1 MTIAA
6 SAVRADVSAYIAT
19 GTDQLGATHF
29 GSIDLT
35 TGVYTDI
42 GNMGHLLSGLGTFGN
57 GLYGGLNGGNT
68 VYQVNPG
75 TGQLT
80 PFVTSGATPVGGW
93 NDFGSTTTGLYGL
106 DSIGNLYSINPS
118 TRVVT
123 FIGAAFPNLGS
134 LSLFGLSTG
143 ASTLYLTTLTNAES
157 LYTINPTT
165 AVATL
170 VGSAGSGGA
179 SGIGA
184 LVFANGTLYGGQD
197 QPTIAVVTVDP
208 ASGAV
213 TAGPST
219 TIPSGQF
226 WGLAQLSATAVPE
239 PGYLLAIGVTL
250 LGIGVTAR
258 RRANLNRIV
267 NYPKLLFRW

>member
-19 GTDQLGATHF
+19 GTDRLGATHF
-29 GSIDLT
+29 GTIDLT

-42 GNMGHLLSGLGTFGN
+42 GNMGRLLSGLGAFGN

-80 PFVTSGATPVGGW
+80 PFSTSGATPVGGW

-118 TRVVT
+118 TAVVT
-123 FIGAAFPNLGS
+123 FIGAAFPNLS
-134 LSLFGLSTG
+134 
-143 ASTLYLTTLTNAES
+143 
-157 LYTINPTT
+157 
-165 AVATL
+165 
-170 VGSAGSGGA
+170 
-179 SGIGA
+179 
-184 LVFANGTLYGGQD
+184 
-197 QPTIAVVTVDP
+197 
-208 ASGAV
+208 
-213 TAGPST
+213 AGPST

-226 WGLAQLSATAVPE
+226 WGLAQLSPTAVPE
-239 PGYLLAIGVTL
+239 PGYLFAIGVTL
-250 LGIGVTAR
+250 FGIGVTAR